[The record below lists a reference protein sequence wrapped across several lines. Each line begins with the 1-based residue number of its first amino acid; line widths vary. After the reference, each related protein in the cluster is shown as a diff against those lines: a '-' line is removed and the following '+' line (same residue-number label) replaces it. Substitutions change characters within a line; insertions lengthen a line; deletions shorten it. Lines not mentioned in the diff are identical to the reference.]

1 MNKSTKVALGISGGL
16 VAVAAM
22 AIPAVAVGNSASGSP
37 GYGSAARAGTGT
49 GTGTCDGSGNGTG
62 MGRGTGGGM
71 GRGGGGGMG
80 RGAGMSESGIDL
92 TGVASGTLTDAQR
105 TAVAGMAEEEKLAHD
120 LYVALGAKYPDQMQ
134 FQNIPKAETS
144 HLASVRTLMTRY
156 SIADPTAGKAAGEFS
171 TPAVQALYDKLLA
184 QGSANVAAA
193 LQAGVAVEK
202 VDIADLKKA
211 GAGVTAP
218 DVTTVYSHLTTGSE
232 HHLAA
237 FKR

>member
-37 GYGSAARAGTGT
+37 GYGNAARAGTGT
-49 GTGTCDGSGNGTG
+49 GTGTGTCDGTGSGNGT
-62 MGRGTGGGM
+62 
-71 GRGGGGGMG
+71 GMG